1 MQGGEN
7 KMSLES
13 VFKLSILVGLI
24 DQFSGPSARINRT
37 LSNTSG
43 TLKDV
48 GIDLAKVARDGAVLV
63 GTGKEITNWAIA
75 PVKSIFATQDALA
88 ELESLGVESLGA
100 VEDAAKQFTST
111 WAGTS
116 KAEFIS
122 AAYDIKSG
130 IASLS
135 DEGVTEYTRL
145 AGMTAKATKAT
156 VGQMTDLF
164 ATGYGIYK
172 GYYEDLSDI
181 EFAEMFS
188 GGISQSVKQFKTNG
202 SEMASAISALGGSA
216 TQANV
221 PLEEQLSV
229 LGMLQ
234 ATMGGSE
241 AGTKYTAFLQSA
253 AKAGEELGLKFT
265 DANGQLKSMPEV
277 LSLLKGK
284 FGETMTAADK
294 VELQKAFGTI
304 EAVKLIDLL
313 YGNIGD
319 LQGNILT
326 LYDTM
331 GKGTKITEEMANT
344 INAPPGQSWELLR
357 QQMQAT
363 SETIGNAMLPRFTEM
378 MQSLDRGAKAFA
390 AFTEKHPKLISG
402 FMSLVMVIGSLM
414 VATGG
419 LKVLFGSAGALLG
432 GVFKSFKLLAGI
444 GPAVKYG
451 LFLIQY
457 GFFLAKG
464 ALVPLIGTVWSFT
477 AALLAN
483 PVTWIVI
490 GIIALVAAIILLW
503 RNWDSVTAWCRN
515 TWNAFVDGI
524 RAGFDWIRGLFEGL
538 PGWMQEAVAALLP
551 FISIP
556 MAIISHWDQISAF
569 MVNLW
574 NNISTTFMTGIQRVK
589 DFFIGLPEWFQQM
602 GANILSFFTNGIR
615 SMVEAPVEAVRG
627 ALSRIRKLLP
637 FSDAQEGPLS
647 DLTLSGSRV
656 FTTFRDGMEQTA
668 DLPAQTMEKAVELQ
682 GGAVQGLTGADGERQ
697 LIIEKLVLAIS
708 LKDIEDIQKLRAL
721 LEELED
727 ETNSA
732 PEIDIT
738 VSGEGSE

>member
-1 MQGGEN
+1 
-7 KMSLES
+7 MSLES

-37 LSNTSG
+37 LGNTSG
-43 TLKDV
+43 ALKDV

-682 GGAVQGLTGADGERQ
+682 GGAVQSLTGADGERQ

>member
-1 MQGGEN
+1 
-7 KMSLES
+7 
-13 VFKLSILVGLI
+13 
-24 DQFSGPSARINRT
+24 
-37 LSNTSG
+37 
-43 TLKDV
+43 
-48 GIDLAKVARDGAVLV
+48 
-63 GTGKEITNWAIA
+63 
-75 PVKSIFATQDALA
+75 
-88 ELESLGVESLGA
+88 
-100 VEDAAKQFTST
+100 
-111 WAGTS
+111 
-116 KAEFIS
+116 
-122 AAYDIKSG
+122 
-130 IASLS
+130 
-135 DEGVTEYTRL
+135 
-145 AGMTAKATKAT
+145 
-156 VGQMTDLF
+156 
-164 ATGYGIYK
+164 
-172 GYYEDLSDI
+172 
-181 EFAEMFS
+181 
-188 GGISQSVKQFKTNG
+188 
-202 SEMASAISALGGSA
+202 
-216 TQANV
+216 
-221 PLEEQLSV
+221 
-229 LGMLQ
+229 
-234 ATMGGSE
+234 MGGSE

-682 GGAVQGLTGADGERQ
+682 GGAVQSLTGADGERQ

>member
-1 MQGGEN
+1 MA
-7 KMSLES
+7 LES
-13 VFKLSILVGLI
+13 IFKLSMIVSMIDRMSGPAAKIQRSVGQTT
-24 DQFSGPSARINRT
+24 DKFQQFS
-37 LSNTSG
+37 TSM
-43 TLKDV
+43 
-48 GIDLAKVARDGAVLV
+48 AACARDGVVLV
-63 GTGKEITNWAIA
+63 GTGTEIAKGMAA
-75 PVKSIFATQDALA
+75 PVKSIFGTQDALA
-88 ELESLGVESLGA
+88 ELSSLGVESLGA

-344 INAPPGQSWELLR
+344 INAPPGQSWQLLQ

-363 SETIGNAMLPRFTEM
+363 LETVGNAMLPRFSELI
-378 MQSLDRGAKAFA
+378 QILDSGAKSFA
-390 AFTEKHPKLISG
+390 SFTEQHPQLISN
-402 FMSLVMVIGSLM
+402 LM
-414 VATGG
+414 YIIMAFGG
-419 LKVLFGSAGALLG
+419 LMTAIGVLKIGLGGLGTLFGGLIRSA
-432 GVFKSFKLLAGI
+432 KLLAGI

-483 PVTWIVI
+483 PVTWIVL
-490 GIIALVAAIILLW
+490 GIIALIAAIILLW
-503 RNWDSVTAWCRN
+503 RNWDLVTAWCRD
-515 TWNAFVDGI
+515 TWNAFVGGI
-524 RAGFDWIRGLFEGL
+524 RAGFDWIRGLFEGM
-538 PGWMQEAVAALLP
+538 PGWMQEAVAALFP

-627 ALSRIRKLLP
+627 ALSRIRKMLP

-682 GGAVQGLTGADGERQ
+682 GGAAQGLTGADGERQ

>member
-1 MQGGEN
+1 MA
-7 KMSLES
+7 LES
-13 VFKLSILVGLI
+13 LYKLSILVNLI
-24 DQFSGPSARINRT
+24 DRMSGPAAKIQRSVGQTTDKFQQFS
-37 LSNTSG
+37 TSM
-43 TLKDV
+43 
-48 GIDLAKVARDGAVLV
+48 AACARDGVVLV
-63 GTGKEITNWAIA
+63 GTGKQIAEWSAA

-156 VGQMTDLF
+156 IGQMTDLF

-551 FISIP
+551 FNSIP

-682 GGAVQGLTGADGERQ
+682 GGAVQSLTGADGERQ

>member
-1 MQGGEN
+1 
-7 KMSLES
+7 MSLES

-37 LSNTSG
+37 LGNTSG
-43 TLKDV
+43 ALKDV

-130 IASLS
+130 IAFLS

-682 GGAVQGLTGADGERQ
+682 GGAVQSLTGADGERQ

>member
-1 MQGGEN
+1 
-7 KMSLES
+7 MSMES
-13 VFKLSILVGLI
+13 VYRLSVIVSML
-24 DQFSGPSARINRT
+24 DQFSGPSARISRT
-37 LSNTSG
+37 LNTTSASVQG
-43 TLKDV
+43 LHVDV
-48 GIDLAKVARDGAVLV
+48 AKIARDSAILY
-63 GTGKEITNWAIA
+63 GTGKEIAEGAIA

-88 ELESLGVESLGA
+88 ELSSLGVESLGA

-111 WAGTS
+111 WADTS

-135 DEGVTEYTRL
+135 DEGITEYTRL
-145 AGMTAKATKAT
+145 AGITAKATKAT

-277 LSLLKGK
+277 LGLLKGK

-378 MQSLDRGAKAFA
+378 IQSLDRGAKAFA
-390 AFTEKHPKLISG
+390 AFTEKHPKLISS
-402 FMSLVMVIGSLM
+402 MTYLVMNFGLFLM
-414 VATGG
+414 ALGAGG
-419 LKVLFGSAGALLG
+419 MLFGAVGT
-432 GVFKSFKLLAGI
+432 VVNSFIKTI
-444 GPAVKYG
+444 GMLPKIFSAVKYG

-457 GFFLAKG
+457 GLFLAKG

-503 RNWDSVTAWCRN
+503 RNWDLVTAWCRD
-515 TWNAFVDGI
+515 TWNAFVDGLI
-524 RAGFDWIRGLFEGL
+524 SGFNWVRGLFEEMPL
-538 PGWMQEAVAALLP
+538 WLQIAVGAFMP

-615 SMVEAPVEAVRG
+615 SMAEAPVEAVRG
-627 ALSRIRKLLP
+627 ALSRIRKMLP

-682 GGAVQGLTGADGERQ
+682 GGAAQGLTGADGERQ

>member
-1 MQGGEN
+1 
-7 KMSLES
+7 
-13 VFKLSILVGLI
+13 
-24 DQFSGPSARINRT
+24 
-37 LSNTSG
+37 
-43 TLKDV
+43 
-48 GIDLAKVARDGAVLV
+48 
-63 GTGKEITNWAIA
+63 
-75 PVKSIFATQDALA
+75 
-88 ELESLGVESLGA
+88 
-100 VEDAAKQFTST
+100 
-111 WAGTS
+111 
-116 KAEFIS
+116 
-122 AAYDIKSG
+122 
-130 IASLS
+130 
-135 DEGVTEYTRL
+135 
-145 AGMTAKATKAT
+145 
-156 VGQMTDLF
+156 
-164 ATGYGIYK
+164 
-172 GYYEDLSDI
+172 
-181 EFAEMFS
+181 
-188 GGISQSVKQFKTNG
+188 
-202 SEMASAISALGGSA
+202 
-216 TQANV
+216 
-221 PLEEQLSV
+221 
-229 LGMLQ
+229 
-234 ATMGGSE
+234 E

-277 LSLLKGK
+277 LGLLKGK
-284 FGETMTAADK
+284 FGETMTAANK

-313 YGNIGD
+313 YGNIDD

-344 INAPPGQSWELLR
+344 INAPPGQSWQLLQ

-363 SETIGNAMLPRFTEM
+363 LETVGNAMLPQFFKLLKVLDSCAKTIS
-378 MQSLDRGAKAFA
+378 SLA
-390 AFTEKHPKLISG
+390 EKHPHLVSAIMYSVMAFGVLMAVMGAAKIG
-402 FMSLVMVIGSLM
+402 FAGIGSI
-414 VATGG
+414 VVGAT
-419 LKVLFGSAGALLG
+419 
-432 GVFKSFKLLAGI
+432 KSFKLLTDLWDYSRIAAMLMGDKL
-444 GPAVKYG
+444 AVMGKAFPG
-451 LFLIQY
+451 LI
-457 GFFLAKG
+457 AKTW
-464 ALVPLIGTVWSFT
+464 AWTS
-477 AALLAN
+477 AMLAN
-483 PVTWIVI
+483 PVTWIVL
-490 GIIALVAAIILLW
+490 GIIALIAAIILLW
-503 RNWDSVTAWCRN
+503 RNWDLVTAWCRD
-515 TWNAFVDGI
+515 TWNAFVGGI
-524 RAGFDWIRGLFEGL
+524 RAGFDWIRGLFEGM
-538 PGWMQEAVAALLP
+538 PGWMQEAVAALFP

>member
-1 MQGGEN
+1 MA
-7 KMSLES
+7 LES
-13 VFKLSILVGLI
+13 IFKLSMIVSMIDRMSGPAAKIQRSVGQTT
-24 DQFSGPSARINRT
+24 DKFQQFS
-37 LSNTSG
+37 TSM
-43 TLKDV
+43 
-48 GIDLAKVARDGAVLV
+48 AACARDGVVLV
-63 GTGKEITNWAIA
+63 GTGTEIAKGMAA
-75 PVKSIFATQDALA
+75 PVKSIFGTQDALA
-88 ELESLGVESLGA
+88 ELSSLGVESLGA

-130 IASLS
+130 IASLT

-156 VGQMTDLF
+156 IGQMTDLF

-202 SEMASAISALGGSA
+202 SEMASAISALGGTA

-277 LSLLKGK
+277 LGLLKGK
-284 FGETMTAADK
+284 FGETMTAANK

-313 YGNIGD
+313 YGNIDD

-344 INAPPGQSWELLR
+344 INAPPGQSWQLLQ

-363 SETIGNAMLPRFTEM
+363 LETVGNAMLPQFFKLLKVLDSCAKTIS
-378 MQSLDRGAKAFA
+378 SLA
-390 AFTEKHPKLISG
+390 EKHPHLVSAIMYSVMAFGVLMAVMGAAKIG
-402 FMSLVMVIGSLM
+402 FAGIGSI
-414 VATGG
+414 VVGAT
-419 LKVLFGSAGALLG
+419 
-432 GVFKSFKLLAGI
+432 KSFKLLTDLWDYSRIAAMLMGDKL
-444 GPAVKYG
+444 AVMGKAFPG
-451 LFLIQY
+451 LI
-457 GFFLAKG
+457 AKTW
-464 ALVPLIGTVWSFT
+464 AWTS
-477 AALLAN
+477 AMLAN
-483 PVTWIVI
+483 PVTWIVL
-490 GIIALVAAIILLW
+490 GIIALIAAIILLW
-503 RNWDSVTAWCRN
+503 RNWDLVTAWCRD
-515 TWNAFVDGI
+515 TWNAFVGGI
-524 RAGFDWIRGLFEGL
+524 RAGFDWIRGLFEGM
-538 PGWMQEAVAALLP
+538 PGWMQEAVAALFP

>member
-1 MQGGEN
+1 MA
-7 KMSLES
+7 LES
-13 VFKLSILVGLI
+13 LYKLSILVNLI
-24 DQFSGPSARINRT
+24 DRMSGPAAKIQRSVGQTTDKFQQFS
-37 LSNTSG
+37 TSM
-43 TLKDV
+43 
-48 GIDLAKVARDGAVLV
+48 AACARDGVVLV
-63 GTGKEITNWAIA
+63 GTGKQIAEWSAA

-130 IASLS
+130 IASLT

-156 VGQMTDLF
+156 IGQMTDLF

-277 LSLLKGK
+277 LGLLKGK

-378 MQSLDRGAKAFA
+378 IQSLDRGAKAFA
-390 AFTEKHPKLISG
+390 AFTEEHPKLISS
-402 FMSLVMVIGSLM
+402 FMYLV
-414 VATGG
+414 AN
-419 LKVLFGSAGALLG
+419 F
-432 GVFKSFKLLAGI
+432 
-444 GPAVKYG
+444 G
-451 LFLIQY
+451 LFLMAL
-457 GFFLAKG
+457 GAGGLAFG
-464 ALVPLIGTVWSFT
+464 AVNTSVKSLASSFK
-477 AALLAN
+477 
-483 PVTWIVI
+483 
-490 GIIALVAAIILLW
+490 IA
-503 RNWDSVTAWCRN
+503 RK
-515 TWNAFVDGI
+515 AF
-524 RAGFDWIRGLFEGL
+524 
-538 PGWMQEAVAALLP
+538 
-551 FISIP
+551 
-556 MAIISHWDQISAF
+556 
-569 MVNLW
+569 
-574 NNISTTFMTGIQRVK
+574 
-589 DFFIGLPEWFQQM
+589 DFF
-602 GANILSFFTNGIR
+602 
-615 SMVEAPVEAVRG
+615 V
-627 ALSRIRKLLP
+627 
-637 FSDAQEGPLS
+637 
-647 DLTLSGSRV
+647 
-656 FTTFRDGMEQTA
+656 
-668 DLPAQTMEKAVELQ
+668 
-682 GGAVQGLTGADGERQ
+682 
-697 LIIEKLVLAIS
+697 
-708 LKDIEDIQKLRAL
+708 
-721 LEELED
+721 
-727 ETNSA
+727 
-732 PEIDIT
+732 
-738 VSGEGSE
+738 

>member
-1 MQGGEN
+1 
-7 KMSLES
+7 MSLES

-37 LSNTSG
+37 LGNTSG
-43 TLKDV
+43 ALKDV

>member
-37 LSNTSG
+37 LGNTSG
-43 TLKDV
+43 ALKDV

-708 LKDIEDIQKLRAL
+708 LKDIEDIQKLKAL

>member
-1 MQGGEN
+1 MA
-7 KMSLES
+7 LES
-13 VFKLSILVGLI
+13 IFKLSMIVSMIDRMSGPAAKIQRSVGQTT
-24 DQFSGPSARINRT
+24 DKFQQFS
-37 LSNTSG
+37 TSM
-43 TLKDV
+43 
-48 GIDLAKVARDGAVLV
+48 AACARDGVVLV
-63 GTGKEITNWAIA
+63 GTGTEIAKGMAA
-75 PVKSIFATQDALA
+75 PVKSIFGTQDALA
-88 ELESLGVESLGA
+88 ELSSLGVESLGA

-130 IASLS
+130 IASLT

-156 VGQMTDLF
+156 IGQMTDLF

-202 SEMASAISALGGSA
+202 SEMASAISALGGTA

-277 LSLLKGK
+277 LGLLKGK
-284 FGETMTAADK
+284 FGETMTAANK

-313 YGNIGD
+313 YGNIDD

-344 INAPPGQSWELLR
+344 INAPPGQSWQLLQ

-363 SETIGNAMLPRFTEM
+363 LETVGNAMLPQFFKLLKVLDSCAKTIS
-378 MQSLDRGAKAFA
+378 SLA
-390 AFTEKHPKLISG
+390 EKHPHLVSAIMYSVMAFGVLMAVMGAAKIG
-402 FMSLVMVIGSLM
+402 FAGIGSI
-414 VATGG
+414 VVGAT
-419 LKVLFGSAGALLG
+419 
-432 GVFKSFKLLAGI
+432 KSFKLLTDLWDYSRIAAMLMGDKL
-444 GPAVKYG
+444 AVMGKAFPG
-451 LFLIQY
+451 LI
-457 GFFLAKG
+457 AKTW
-464 ALVPLIGTVWSFT
+464 AWTS
-477 AALLAN
+477 AMLAN
-483 PVTWIVI
+483 PVTWVVI
-490 GIIALVAAIILLW
+490 GIIALIAAIILLW
-503 RNWDSVTAWCRN
+503 RNWDLVTAWCRD
-515 TWNAFVDGI
+515 TWNAFVGGI
-524 RAGFDWIRGLFEGL
+524 RAGFDWIRGLFEGM
-538 PGWMQEAVAALLP
+538 PGWMQEAVAALFP

-727 ETNSA
+727 ETNSV

>member
-1 MQGGEN
+1 
-7 KMSLES
+7 MSMES
-13 VFKLSILVGLI
+13 VYRLSVIVSML
-24 DQFSGPSARINRT
+24 DQFSGPSARISRT
-37 LSNTSG
+37 LNTTSASVQG
-43 TLKDV
+43 LHVDV
-48 GIDLAKVARDGAVLV
+48 AKIARDSAILY
-63 GTGKEITNWAIA
+63 GTGKEIAEGAIA

-88 ELESLGVESLGA
+88 ELSSLGVESLGA

-135 DEGVTEYTRL
+135 DEGITEYTRL
-145 AGMTAKATKAT
+145 AGITAKATKAT

-277 LSLLKGK
+277 LGLLKSK

-378 MQSLDRGAKAFA
+378 IQSLDRGAKAFA
-390 AFTEKHPKLISG
+390 AFTEEHPKLISS
-402 FMSLVMVIGSLM
+402 FMYLV
-414 VATGG
+414 AN
-419 LKVLFGSAGALLG
+419 F
-432 GVFKSFKLLAGI
+432 
-444 GPAVKYG
+444 G
-451 LFLIQY
+451 LFLMALGAGGLAFGAVNTSVKSLASSFKIARKAFD
-457 GFFLAKG
+457 FFAKG
-464 ALVPLIGTVWSFT
+464 KALSQVTKGVNLVRGAFLKAIPAVSAFVAAHLPLI
-477 AALLAN
+477 L
-483 PVTWIVI
+483 
-490 GIIALVAAIILLW
+490 IIAAIVAVVAAVYLLW

-515 TWNAFVDGI
+515 TWNAFVDGLI
-524 RAGFDWIRGLFEGL
+524 SGFNWVRGLFEEMPL
-538 PGWMQEAVAALLP
+538 WLQIAVAAFMP
-551 FISIP
+551 FIGIP
-556 MAIISHWDQISAF
+556 LLVITHWEEIRAF
-569 MVNLW
+569 MSGLW
-574 NNISTTFMTGIQRVK
+574 NSVCTIFQSGIQRVK

-682 GGAVQGLTGADGERQ
+682 GGAAQGLTGADGERQ

-708 LKDIEDIQKLRAL
+708 LKDIEDIRKLKAL

-727 ETNSA
+727 ETNSV

>member
-37 LSNTSG
+37 LGNTSG
-43 TLKDV
+43 ALKDV

-229 LGMLQ
+229 LVMLQ

-708 LKDIEDIQKLRAL
+708 LKDIEDIQKLKAL

>member
-1 MQGGEN
+1 
-7 KMSLES
+7 MSLES
-13 VFKLSILVGLI
+13 IYKLSILVSMI

-37 LSNTSG
+37 LNSNAAS
-43 TLKDV
+43 LHNFNVD
-48 GIDLAKVARDGAVLV
+48 IAKIARDSSILFGS
-63 GTGKEITNWAIA
+63 GKEIAEWSAA

-135 DEGVTEYTRL
+135 DEGITEYTRL
-145 AGMTAKATKAT
+145 AGITAKATKAT

-378 MQSLDRGAKAFA
+378 IQSLDRGAKAFA
-390 AFTEKHPKLISG
+390 AFTEKHPKLIS
-402 FMSLVMVIGSLM
+402 SITYLVMN
-414 VATGG
+414 
-419 LKVLFGSAGALLG
+419 F
-432 GVFKSFKLLAGI
+432 
-444 GPAVKYG
+444 G
-451 LFLIQY
+451 LFLMA
-457 GFFLAKG
+457 LG
-464 ALVPLIGTVWSFT
+464 AG
-477 AALLAN
+477 
-483 PVTWIVI
+483 
-490 GIIALVAAIILLW
+490 GM
-503 RNWDSVTAWCRN
+503 
-515 TWNAFVDGI
+515 
-524 RAGFDWIRGLFEGL
+524 LF
-538 PGWMQEAVAALLP
+538 
-551 FISIP
+551 
-556 MAIISHWDQISAF
+556 
-569 MVNLW
+569 
-574 NNISTTFMTGIQRVK
+574 
-589 DFFIGLPEWFQQM
+589 
-602 GANILSFFTNGIR
+602 
-615 SMVEAPVEAVRG
+615 
-627 ALSRIRKLLP
+627 
-637 FSDAQEGPLS
+637 
-647 DLTLSGSRV
+647 
-656 FTTFRDGMEQTA
+656 
-668 DLPAQTMEKAVELQ
+668 
-682 GGAVQGLTGADGERQ
+682 GAVGTA
-697 LIIEKLVLAIS
+697 
-708 LKDIEDIQKLRAL
+708 
-721 LEELED
+721 
-727 ETNSA
+727 
-732 PEIDIT
+732 
-738 VSGEGSE
+738 VSSFIKTI

>member
-1 MQGGEN
+1 MA
-7 KMSLES
+7 LES
-13 VFKLSILVGLI
+13 IFKLSMIVSMIDRMSGPAAKIQRSVGQTT
-24 DQFSGPSARINRT
+24 DKFQQFS
-37 LSNTSG
+37 TSM
-43 TLKDV
+43 
-48 GIDLAKVARDGAVLV
+48 AACARDGVVLV
-63 GTGKEITNWAIA
+63 GTGTEIAKGMAA
-75 PVKSIFATQDALA
+75 PVKSIFGTQDALA
-88 ELESLGVESLGA
+88 ELSSLGVESLGA

-130 IASLS
+130 IASLT

-156 VGQMTDLF
+156 IGQMTDLF

-202 SEMASAISALGGSA
+202 SEMASAISALGGTA

-277 LSLLKGK
+277 LGLLKGK
-284 FGETMTAADK
+284 FGETMTAANK

-313 YGNIGD
+313 YGNIDD

-344 INAPPGQSWELLR
+344 INAPPGQSWQLLQ

-363 SETIGNAMLPRFTEM
+363 LETVGNAMLPQFFKLLKVLDSCAKTIS
-378 MQSLDRGAKAFA
+378 SLA
-390 AFTEKHPKLISG
+390 EKHPHLVSAIMYSVMAFGVLMAVMGAAKIG
-402 FMSLVMVIGSLM
+402 FAGIGSI
-414 VATGG
+414 VVGAT
-419 LKVLFGSAGALLG
+419 
-432 GVFKSFKLLAGI
+432 KSFKLLTDLWDYSRIAAMLMGDKL
-444 GPAVKYG
+444 AVMGKAFPG
-451 LFLIQY
+451 LI
-457 GFFLAKG
+457 AKTW
-464 ALVPLIGTVWSFT
+464 AWTS
-477 AALLAN
+477 AMLAN
-483 PVTWIVI
+483 PVTWVVI
-490 GIIALVAAIILLW
+490 GIIALIAAIILLW
-503 RNWDSVTAWCRN
+503 RNWDLVTAWCRD
-515 TWNAFVDGI
+515 TWNAFVGGI
-524 RAGFDWIRGLFEGL
+524 RAGFDWIRGLFEGM
-538 PGWMQEAVAALLP
+538 PGWMQEAVAALFP

>member
-1 MQGGEN
+1 MA
-7 KMSLES
+7 LES
-13 VFKLSILVGLI
+13 IFKLSMIVSMIDRMSGPAAKIQRSVGQTT
-24 DQFSGPSARINRT
+24 DKFQQFS
-37 LSNTSG
+37 TSM
-43 TLKDV
+43 
-48 GIDLAKVARDGAVLV
+48 AACARDGVVLV
-63 GTGKEITNWAIA
+63 GTGTEIAKGMAA
-75 PVKSIFATQDALA
+75 PVKSIFGTQDALA
-88 ELESLGVESLGA
+88 ELSSLGVESLGA

-682 GGAVQGLTGADGERQ
+682 GGAVQSLTGADGERQ